1 MKNVIIAI
9 FFLLAI
15 QAAKAQVVNLDT
27 VKSELFKINKVFDS
41 SQYLGFKVDAIY
53 SSDTL
58 FGQFEHEEMSGEYIL
73 NQKDFYYKMGN
84 TEYVQNDSF
93 IYNIYNDDKMMIMTY
108 DTLATRNS
116 LFPLKEFLD
125 SVVNQY
131 DSVYSISIRTDTSGL
146 KVVEFT
152 SLDTNAAY
160 DRFTVYYQPFNYR
173 PQRFELSF
181 KGNFDLSD
189 IPDSLLGPI
198 TAHPPRKR
206 LSMNFYN
213 YYNVESLDVFENV
226 NYVFYD
232 RMRKAYRPSEKYK
245 AFRFMANGVEGEEGD
260 DSVEGQPD
268 PEESN
273 P

>member
-1 MKNVIIAI
+1 MRKLIIAVS
-9 FFLLAI
+9 FLIVLNNT
-15 QAAKAQVVNLDT
+15 QAQPVNIDT

-41 SQYLGFKVDAIY
+41 SMYLGFKVDAVY

-58 FGQFEHEEMSGEYIL
+58 FGEFEHEEMTGDYIL
-73 NQKDFYYKMGN
+73 NQKDFYYKIGN

-93 IYNIYNDDKMMIMTY
+93 IYNIYHDDKMMIMTY
-108 DTLATRNS
+108 DTTAFHNS

-125 SVVNQY
+125 SVINQY
-131 DSVYSISIRTDTSGL
+131 DSLYTISMNTDTTGI
-146 KVVEFT
+146 KVIEFT

-160 DRFTVYYQPFNYR
+160 DRFAVYYEPLSYK

-189 IPDSLLGPI
+189 VPDSLRVPLMAQPL
-198 TAHPPRKR
+198 HKR
-206 LSMNFYN
+206 LSMSFYD
-213 YYNVESLDVFENV
+213 YYNLTSLDVFENV

-245 AFRFMANGVEGEEGD
+245 AFRFMANGVEGEEDD
-260 DSVEGQPD
+260 DSIEAKPD
-268 PEESN
+268 TEESN